1 MRRFA
6 AIVAAGTLAAGSAG
20 QALDLSAPP
29 PLPALPEDN
38 AVTRMARTVQE
49 EIRALEAELASAE
62 GRDATVLAARIA
74 LRTMAFDL
82 LARGGVEPLE
92 RSSAAMDGLRLA
104 DVRRSV
110 DVALAREF
118 SAESAPRPLRSRDR
132 IVRGLERFADLV
144 PRAMAA
150 PGLGESGPLDSAI
163 ATSLRPLVDALA
175 VMSGLEGGESLG
187 TGWPAIGSRAVE
199 DGPDA
204 SLPTGLP
211 GVDAAFAKPEAAA
224 VAGRTETLALAR
236 SIATCPW
243 LTPGDRE
250 AVDAELAGLAAGASD
265 AEVRLVRAR
274 GGLAAMV
281 MQLGDDGRRSIE
293 RLDAEVQETVA
304 RAIRGIPEDRER
316 LGIDRLARAIARMRE
331 PLLLAASTD
340 RLADG
345 LPRDLRIAGRS
356 LVDRTTRADLAALAV
371 LAALLDRADAL
382 VDPATTGPLIA
393 QRDAHADLRRL
404 DGTERLSRSIGGVR
418 PQAAEP
424 LRRRLS
430 RAMRDLSDPG
440 RRERAAAAFDAL
452 EDQVDRLLSLPF
464 EAELRRE
471 TPAAIDLSAGQP
483 ARLVVEIDL
492 ARSLWADAW
501 AEGRSSG
508 PEAARLHDLW
518 RLARAMQVV
527 ASSSGTDRAEAGRL
541 SCWGGFHATRSTLG
555 PALVDTAAQVRLAA
569 NAAIAV
575 GGREQLTRSLAALER
590 DLPVG
595 LLAGAVRSRL
605 SPWLDERPDPP
616 LGLLAA
622 VREPPEPEAFG
633 LAFRADLAAIARG
646 VRELEE
652 LRRDGRTDE
661 AAALHESISALA
673 ARVLSGLGE
682 DTGAPLPSLPDL
694 PDADA
699 DAVSRTPRGRP

>member
-1 MRRFA
+1 VRRLA
-6 AIVAAGTLAAGSAG
+6 AIVAAGVLAAGSAG
-20 QALDLSAPP
+20 QTLDLAAPP
-29 PLPALPEDN
+29 TLPALPEDN

-49 EIRALEAELASAE
+49 EIRSLEAELTDAE
-62 GRDATVLAARIA
+62 GREATVLSARIA

-92 RSSAAMDGLRLA
+92 RSSAAMEGLRLA
-104 DVRRSV
+104 DLRRSL

-118 SAESAPRPLRSRDR
+118 SGDASPRPLRSRDR
-132 IVRGLERFADLV
+132 IVRGLERFAEIA

-150 PGLGESGPLDSAI
+150 PGLGETGPLDAAI
-163 ATSLRPLVDALA
+163 ATSLRPLVDAMA

-204 SLPTGLP
+204 ALPTGLP
-211 GVDAAFAKPEAAA
+211 GVDAAFAKPESAA
-224 VAGRTETLALAR
+224 VAGRAEALSLAR
-236 SIATCPW
+236 SIAACPW
-243 LTPGDRE
+243 LATEDR
-250 AVDAELAGLAAGASD
+250 AAADAELTGLAAGASD

-274 GGLAAMV
+274 GGLAAIAAS
-281 MQLGDDGRRSIE
+281 LGDEGRRSLE
-293 RLDAEVQETVA
+293 RLDPAVSETVV
-304 RAIRGIPEDRER
+304 RALRSDAEDRER
-316 LGIDRLARAIARMRE
+316 LGVDRLARAIARMRE
-331 PLLLAASTD
+331 PLTLAASTD

-345 LPRDLRIAGRS
+345 LPRDLRIAGRP
-356 LVDRTTRADLAALAV
+356 LVDRTSRADRAALAV
-371 LAALLDRADAL
+371 FPALLDRADAL

-404 DGTERLSRSIGGVR
+404 ADVERLSRSIGGVR

-440 RRERAAAAFDAL
+440 RRERAAAGFDAL
-452 EDQVDRLLSLPF
+452 EDQVDRFLTLPF

-483 ARLVVEIDL
+483 ARLVAEIDL

-508 PEAARLHDLW
+508 PEASRLHDLW

-555 PALVDTAAQVRLAA
+555 PALVDTTAQVRLAA
-569 NAAIAV
+569 NAMLAE
-575 GGREQLTRSLAALER
+575 GGREQLAKSLAAIER
-590 DLPVG
+590 DLPIS
-595 LLAGAVRSRL
+595 LLAGALRSRL
-605 SPWLDERPDPP
+605 SPWLDDRPDPP

-622 VREPPEPEAFG
+622 TREPPEPDAFG
-633 LAFRADLAAIARG
+633 LAFRADLSAIARG

-652 LRRDGRTDE
+652 LRRDGRTAE
-661 AAALHESISALA
+661 AVTLHASISALA
-673 ARVLSGLGE
+673 ARVLAGLGE
-682 DTGAPLPSLPDL
+682 DAGSPLPALPDL
-694 PDADA
+694 PEEDAT
-699 DAVSRTPRGRP
+699 SKSPRGRP